1 MINDGAIYHPDDNSY
16 VFQDEQGR
24 AHRESGPAH
33 INNDYMEYRQHGNL
47 HNLEGPAFIEFEN
60 KKLESMEK
68 MHRETLEFKREQN
81 NKIQQLHITYDGQ
94 NPLWIF

>member
-60 KKLESMEK
+60 KNLRRPQYVEYWIHGRFFSFDDWKVQVELERRK
-68 MHRETLEFKREQN
+68 
-81 NKIQQLHITYDGQ
+81 
-94 NPLWIF
+94 